1 VDIQIANR
9 QRRRRI
15 SRRAIGR
22 TARIALTALKRP
34 DSELSIVLVDDARIA
49 ELNRSFLEREGA
61 TNVIAFPMREG
72 AFTVITP
79 RLLGDVVISVE
90 TAWRESREAGL
101 TLQERLDALLIHG
114 ILHLCGYDHE
124 NDPAA
129 ARRMSARAR
138 RLLARVRESRRKES
152 PCTS

>member
-1 VDIQIANR
+1 
-9 QRRRRI
+9 
-15 SRRAIGR
+15 
-22 TARIALTALKRP
+22 
-34 DSELSIVLVDDARIA
+34 VLVDDARIA
-49 ELNRSFLEREGA
+49 ELNRSFLKREGA

-72 AFTVITP
+72 PFTGIEP

-90 TAWRESREAGL
+90 TAWRESRAAGL
-101 TLQERLDALLIHG
+101 TLEERLDALLIHG

-124 NDPAA
+124 HDPAA